1 MEAQHGPRRKY
12 PWQKLGLSALATAI
26 KSELAKQ
33 PTTASAEDLE
43 AVIVYVVSQG
53 TYTDSAISEALD
65 EVGAGA
71 TGNLAAAV
79 VNARNALLKKKRRG
93 TGAVSGGGGSSAFSS
108 PGSAGGG
115 GSTNYQ

>member
-1 MEAQHGPRRKY
+1 MVGAAPAADEAGIV
-12 PWQKLGLSALATAI
+12 LATAI

-33 PTTASAEDLE
+33 PATASAEDLE

-53 TYTDSAISEALD
+53 AYTDSAISAALD

-71 TGNLAAAV
+71 TGNLVTAV
-79 VNARNALLKKKRRG
+79 ANARNALLKKKRRG

-115 GSTNYQ
+115 GTTNYQ